1 MYKAGKVPD
10 SEGSGRTQEGT
21 VSIRRNLKLAAPSRS
36 PGKRADGETEK
47 AKGRALGNSSAQGTG
62 AARGEQGSHCTYKR
76 HLQPRAILPQTG
88 TCKKPQK
95 RIRAFSSF
103 QCLCPLLSL
112 VFLFP
117 FPLPSL
123 ISPSEGGLDEQ
134 RAPPPALEP
143 CLPRSCWVGAGVRL
157 TKGPCKD

>member
-62 AARGEQGSHCTYKR
+62 AARGEQGSHCTYKQ

-95 RIRAFSSF
+95 GLGRF
-103 QCLCPLLSL
+103 
-112 VFLFP
+112 
-117 FPLPSL
+117 LPSSACVPFSVSFFFFPSLFLHL
-123 ISPSEGGLDEQ
+123 ISPSEGGLNEQ
-134 RAPPPALEP
+134 RAPRTRAVPPQEL
-143 CLPRSCWVGAGVRL
+143 LGWSRR
-157 TKGPCKD
+157 

>member
-76 HLQPRAILPQTG
+76 HLQPRVEPSFPKPALARNP
-88 TCKKPQK
+88 KKGLG
-95 RIRAFSSF
+95 RF
-103 QCLCPLLSL
+103 
-112 VFLFP
+112 
-117 FPLPSL
+117 LPSSACVPFSVSFFFFPSLFLHL
-123 ISPSEGGLDEQ
+123 ISPSEGGLNEQ
-134 RAPPPALEP
+134 RAPRTRAVPPQEL
-143 CLPRSCWVGAGVRL
+143 LGWSRR
-157 TKGPCKD
+157 

>member
-76 HLQPRAILPQTG
+76 HLQPRVEP
-88 TCKKPQK
+88 
-95 RIRAFSSF
+95 SF
-103 QCLCPLLSL
+103 PK
-112 VFLFP
+112 
-117 FPLPSL
+117 
-123 ISPSEGGLDEQ
+123 
-134 RAPPPALEP
+134 PALARNP
-143 CLPRSCWVGAGVRL
+143 
-157 TKGPCKD
+157 KKD